1 MGVGNHAEANRVHKD
16 GPMRIAV
23 IGAGAVGCLYGGMLA
38 RRGHDVR
45 FLMRRDLE
53 VVRRDGLRIQSC
65 QGDFHLP
72 TVKAFRDPSEIGTVD
87 LVLCALKATSLDNA
101 ERLIR
106 PCMGSDTRILAMI
119 NGFHIE
125 QRLAEW
131 FGPERI
137 LGGLA
142 FVCVNRGEP
151 GIVHHLD
158 YGRVV
163 FGHLLDDLD
172 QAARIAR
179 LFADAGIESHVA
191 ASLRQARWEKL
202 MWNIPFSTV
211 AVSAGAVTT
220 REILADPG
228 LVALARRLIIETGTA
243 GNADG
248 CHIDVPTMLDKM
260 MANTATMGPYRPSM
274 LIDYQ
279 ERRPLEVEAILGEPV
294 RHAARINVPVPTIET
309 QYQLVA
315 FLDRLN
321 RGEIATHHDTAT
333 RR

>member
-1 MGVGNHAEANRVHKD
+1 
-16 GPMRIAV
+16 MRIAV
-23 IGAGAVGCLYGGMLA
+23 IGAGAVGCLYGGRLA
-38 RRGHDVR
+38 RCGHDVR
-45 FLMRRDLE
+45 FLMRRDLDA
-53 VVRRDGLRIQSC
+53 VRRHGLRIESW

-72 TVKAFRDPSEIGTVD
+72 HVTACGDPAEIGTVD
-87 LVLCALKATSLDNA
+87 LVLCALKATSLDAA
-101 ERLIR
+101 EPLIR
-106 PCMGSDTRILAMI
+106 PCVGPDTRILAMI

-125 QRLAEW
+125 QRLGEW

-142 FVCVNRGEP
+142 FVCANRGEP
-151 GIVHHLD
+151 GVVHHLD
-158 YGRVV
+158 YGRVA

-172 QAARIAR
+172 QAAELAR
-179 LFADAGIESHVA
+179 LFADAGFETHVA
-191 ASLRQARWEKL
+191 PSLRQARWEKL

-211 AVSAGAVTT
+211 AVSAGGVTT

-228 LVALARRLIIETGTA
+228 LNVLARRLIIETGTA

-248 CHIDVPTMLDKM
+248 CHIDVPAMLDKM

-294 RHAARINVPVPTIET
+294 RHAARLQVPVPTVET

-321 RGEIATHHDTAT
+321 RGEIPTHHDAAAP
-333 RR
+333 R